1 MAPLDSS
8 QLQFCRSK
16 ESNIRLLAP
25 AGCGKTSSLLYRCSS
40 LMSSSSNSL
49 RFLIITFTNA
59 AAEEVKDRQA
69 NASEFECLKDRMT
82 VTTLNALG
90 WRRIRSRV
98 NNARLLQ
105 NPTDRHFAVLNQL
118 RPVWN
123 DRSHIAQAVSQRGRN
138 ARTLLDVMDNLK
150 SMGFDHTTDTNFE
163 RFQGKIQSLKLQGA
177 SWRIEEQF
185 DSLTRMGILESHT
198 QNNVE
203 HASHSAK
210 AFYDRFFTFWRDAS
224 ASLLDQSTFT
234 FEDQKY
240 WSYLDLRSPGPD
252 GKTRPFIYGAARY
265 DHILVDEFQDINPLD
280 LALIKVIVERNQS
293 TLTIVGDDDQAIFE
307 WRGASPEYIL
317 QPQRYFGSPFKDYL
331 LETNYRSPKNIVTH
345 SQNLIAHNRNRVEKR
360 VSAAEN
366 AANAE
371 IRIVPLD
378 RISDRLKYVTE
389 IVRAAEPGKV
399 AVIGRRRS
407 HLIPYEIYFA
417 SDGAPFKTAADLDIF
432 GTKALDDFTNLLGVW
447 ESGESRTRPGQ
458 AVNDAL
464 LICNLIK
471 RFPLNRKDA
480 PNLKTHLQRVRART
494 AMDAVQAIA
503 SYTGAPL
510 SGKSHTDLYEV
521 ADAFL
526 SAGSLSEAIKVIDKE
541 FAGLSFDWDKQEESI
556 WHTAPPLLQ
565 LAEIAED
572 EGFEADDLIERILNA
587 KMQLEEY
594 RNLEDVAHEGETS
607 RVWERPLHLLTAF
620 RAKGKEFDTVIL
632 LDTVNGIWPD
642 YRANDERRLEAER
655 RLFYVAFT
663 RAQRRVIMLTE
674 TGAPISPFIGELE
687 LPGS

>member
-1 MAPLDSS
+1 MA
-8 QLQFCRSK
+8 
-16 ESNIRLLAP
+16 
-25 AGCGKTSSLLYRCSS
+25 
-40 LMSSSSNSL
+40 
-49 RFLIITFTNA
+49 
-59 AAEEVKDRQA
+59 
-69 NASEFECLKDRMT
+69 
-82 VTTLNALG
+82 
-90 WRRIRSRV
+90 
-98 NNARLLQ
+98 
-105 NPTDRHFAVLNQL
+105 
-118 RPVWN
+118 
-123 DRSHIAQAVSQRGRN
+123 
-138 ARTLLDVMDNLK
+138 
-150 SMGFDHTTDTNFE
+150 
-163 RFQGKIQSLKLQGA
+163 
-177 SWRIEEQF
+177 
-185 DSLTRMGILESHT
+185 
-198 QNNVE
+198 
-203 HASHSAK
+203 
-210 AFYDRFFTFWRDAS
+210 
-224 ASLLDQSTFT
+224 
-234 FEDQKY
+234 
-240 WSYLDLRSPGPD
+240 
-252 GKTRPFIYGAARY
+252 
-265 DHILVDEFQDINPLD
+265 
-280 LALIKVIVERNQS
+280 
-293 TLTIVGDDDQAIFE
+293 
-307 WRGASPEYIL
+307 
-317 QPQRYFGSPFKDYL
+317 
-331 LETNYRSPKNIVTH
+331 
-345 SQNLIAHNRNRVEKR
+345 
-360 VSAAEN
+360 
-366 AANAE
+366 
-371 IRIVPLD
+371 
-378 RISDRLKYVTE
+378 
-389 IVRAAEPGKV
+389 
-399 AVIGRRRS
+399 
-407 HLIPYEIYFA
+407 
-417 SDGAPFKTAADLDIF
+417 
-432 GTKALDDFTNLLGVW
+432 
-447 ESGESRTRPGQ
+447 ESRTRPGQ
-458 AVNDAL
+458 AANDAL

-526 SAGSLSEAIKVIDKE
+526 SADSLSGAIKVIDKE